1 MRQEG
6 ELERGLKALRREEG
20 IGQHGSRRQR
30 GWEGG
35 EGVWKRGRERGGD
48 RAPRESR
55 WVVGVGTTSAG
66 HLQGQVWVVLALDK
80 LTSIGLKAPTGPLS
94 YVLSSYD
101 FPGPMRNTSLLWM
114 TMTVPSPH
122 HLGS

>member
-6 ELERGLKALRREEG
+6 DLERGLKAVRREEG
-20 IGQHGSRRQR
+20 HIDHHGSRRQW

-48 RAPRESR
+48 RAPREFR

-66 HLQGQVWVVLALDK
+66 HLQGQVWVVLALDR
-80 LTSIGLKAPTGPLS
+80 LTSIALKGL
-94 YVLSSYD
+94 
-101 FPGPMRNTSLLWM
+101 
-114 TMTVPSPH
+114 
-122 HLGS
+122 

>member
-20 IGQHGSRRQR
+20 IGQHGSRRQW

-35 EGVWKRGRERGGD
+35 EGVWKRGREREGD

-55 WVVGVGTTSAG
+55 WVVGVRTTSAG

-80 LTSIGLKAPTGPLS
+80 LTSIGLKAPHRASKLCP
-94 YVLSSYD
+94 VL
-101 FPGPMRNTSLLWM
+101 L
-114 TMTVPSPH
+114 
-122 HLGS
+122 